1 MSLKWTTIISELIF
15 FTPKM
20 EWQSWSCEVA
30 LIRLSVPSSFTVYLN
45 PQGREKRLTIGWAFV
60 FLSPEIHVDETAV

>member
-1 MSLKWTTIISELIF
+1 
-15 FTPKM
+15 M
-20 EWQSWSCEVA
+20 EWQSWSCELA

-60 FLSPEIHVDETAV
+60 FLAPEIHDDEPAV